1 MLKTELTQKQM
12 VTQQMV
18 QSAAIL
24 QMSAQ
29 ELELYLQDLALENP
43 VVELE
48 EAPPQE
54 DLQQMELQRKI
65 DWLEE
70 ADYQNRAYY
79 QEDRT
84 AAGSKEDAWHS
95 SDAQEQSLSEYLRLQ
110 LLPGTY
116 SRQDWRILEY
126 LIESLDARG
135 YFTDGIR
142 TAAEVLHVSEEKV
155 KAMLEVIQ
163 GLEPAGIGA
172 ADLRECLLLQ
182 LRGRQED
189 TWLAEKI
196 VESYL
201 GEMGKNH
208 LKEIA
213 RTLHATREQVQEACR
228 MIRSLHPKPGSVFYT
243 GESPGYIR
251 PDALVLKEHDSE
263 ATFRIIIREGISG
276 TFRISEYYQA
286 LEKETDDPETRHYL
300 KAKLSQAFSVA
311 RDIETRK
318 ITLYRVVGA
327 IVNRQSGFFSGSEN
341 HKKPL
346 RLSDLAE
353 DLEVHEST
361 VSRALKGKYLQC
373 SRGVFPLRYFLT
385 GVAVADRESDEGQT
399 PEEVKEAIRKIVEAE
414 DKRKPLND
422 GEIQARLA
430 GQNIHIARRTVNK
443 YRQEL
448 GITDKAGRRIW

>member
-1 MLKTELTQKQM
+1 MLKTELTQKQI

-116 SRQDWRILEY
+116 SRQDWRSLEY

-142 TAAEVLHVSEEKV
+142 T
-155 KAMLEVIQ
+155 
-163 GLEPAGIGA
+163 
-172 ADLRECLLLQ
+172 CLL
-182 LRGRQED
+182 
-189 TWLAEKI
+189 
-196 VESYL
+196 
-201 GEMGKNH
+201 
-208 LKEIA
+208 
-213 RTLHATREQVQEACR
+213 
-228 MIRSLHPKPGSVFYT
+228 YT
-243 GESPGYIR
+243 S
-251 PDALVLKEHDSE
+251 
-263 ATFRIIIREGISG
+263 
-276 TFRISEYYQA
+276 
-286 LEKETDDPETRHYL
+286 
-300 KAKLSQAFSVA
+300 
-311 RDIETRK
+311 
-318 ITLYRVVGA
+318 
-327 IVNRQSGFFSGSEN
+327 
-341 HKKPL
+341 
-346 RLSDLAE
+346 
-353 DLEVHEST
+353 
-361 VSRALKGKYLQC
+361 
-373 SRGVFPLRYFLT
+373 
-385 GVAVADRESDEGQT
+385 
-399 PEEVKEAIRKIVEAE
+399 
-414 DKRKPLND
+414 
-422 GEIQARLA
+422 
-430 GQNIHIARRTVNK
+430 
-443 YRQEL
+443 
-448 GITDKAGRRIW
+448 